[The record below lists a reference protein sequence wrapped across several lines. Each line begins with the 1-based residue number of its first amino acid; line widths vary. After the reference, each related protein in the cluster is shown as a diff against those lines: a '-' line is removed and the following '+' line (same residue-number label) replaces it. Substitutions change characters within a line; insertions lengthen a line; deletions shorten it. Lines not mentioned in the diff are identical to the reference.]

1 MGTIAFDSQGLPIK
15 PNFPLVTKED
25 IKAGYRYLLDDLSNI
40 NNFAILCQNLQDH
53 VEYLLKQFQNLLKMQ
68 RKKIETFTIGKTYAK
83 TKKQYRH
90 NFNGAFS
97 NNFTVEGISDRF
109 RNFYEPQG
117 YDFLVGI
124 VIITRQ
130 NVPRNAAQAF
140 RNQQML
146 TLSLESQLIQH
157 FSYVKC
163 DNRLGNT
170 SLYPGHNSKPHAG
183 GVIYLAVKTC

>member
-1 MGTIAFDSQGLPIK
+1 MGTITFDSQGLTVK

-25 IKAGYRYLLDDLSNI
+25 IKAGYRYLLDDLSHI
-40 NNFAILCQNLQDH
+40 NNFALLFQNLQDY
-53 VEYLLKQFQNLLKMQ
+53 VEYLLEQFEDLLKTH

-83 TKKQYRH
+83 TKKQFRH
-90 NFNGAFS
+90 KFSGAFS

-109 RNFYEPQG
+109 RHFYEPEG

-130 NVPRNAAQAF
+130 NVPPNAAQAF

-146 TLSLESQLIQH
+146 ALSLESQLIQH

-170 SLYPGHNSKPHAG
+170 SLHPGHNSKPHAG

>member
-1 MGTIAFDSQGLPIK
+1 MGTIGTSTELVK
-15 PNFPLVTKED
+15 NNFPIVTNDHLKP
-25 IKAGYRYLLDDLSNI
+25 GYRYLVVDLSGIDLFQKLSRTLI
-40 NNFAILCQNLQDH
+40 NY
-53 VEYLLKQFQNLLKMQ
+53 VEHLLTKIEFLLAMVG
-68 RKKIETFTIGKTYAK
+68 KKIETFTIGKTYAK
-83 TKKQYRH
+83 TKQNYRY

-97 NNFTVEGISDRF
+97 NNFTVEGISERF
-109 RNFYEPQG
+109 RNFYKPQS

-130 NVPRNAAQAF
+130 NVPRKAAQAF
-140 RNQQML
+140 QDQQML

-170 SLYPGHNSKPHAG
+170 SLYPGHNPKPHAG